1 MLIDLR
7 TLGNFL
13 RSLLTMIM
21 AAMTFGLVSLSVA
34 HAEYPERQIT
44 LIVCF
49 GAGGGTDIAARL
61 ISAPLQQALGK
72 PVVVENRAGAG
83 GNLGIAAVARAAPDG
98 YTLLVCSSAFVVNP
112 SLYVNANYDPIK
124 DFIPVML
131 LGGSPNVYTV
141 RADSKIRSLSEFI
154 AAVKANPGKTNWTSP
169 GVGTTPYLAGEILK
183 MRAGLD
189 MQHIPYRAVPAAVQA
204 VLAGDAEMMTANYG
218 SLAGQIDSGLLRALA
233 QTGKSRWPE
242 IPNVPT
248 LDELGIKDAE
258 TDTSYGLFA
267 PAGTP
272 QPVIDRLVK
281 ALSQILQQ
289 PDVVERYRKSGAPVI
304 AEGPD
309 AFKARI
315 AREVPMYKQIVEKA
329 GLKVE

>member
-1 MLIDLR
+1 MIGLQNIGMAMLAAALA
-7 TLGNFL
+7 
-13 RSLLTMIM
+13 LLAPTM
-21 AAMTFGLVSLSVA
+21 AR
-34 HAEYPERQIT
+34 AEYPERQVT
-44 LIVCF
+44 MLVCF
-49 GAGGGTDIAARL
+49 GAGGGTDIAARVV
-61 ISAPLQQALGK
+61 SEPLAKALGK

-83 GNLGIAAVARAAPDG
+83 GNLGIQAAARAAPDG

-124 DFIPVML
+124 DFSPVIV

-141 RADSKIRSLSEFI
+141 KADSKFKTLADFT

-189 MQHIPYRAVPAAVQA
+189 MTHIPYKAVPAAVTA
-204 VLAGDAEMMTANYG
+204 VLSGDAAMMTANYG
-218 SLAGQIDSGLLRALA
+218 SLAGQIDSGLLRPLA
-233 QTGKSRWPE
+233 QTGKTRWPE
-242 IPNVPT
+242 MPNVPT
-248 LDELGIKDAE
+248 LDELGIKNAE
-258 TDTSYGLFA
+258 TDTIFGVWV

-272 QPVIDRLVK
+272 QPIIDRLAK
-281 ALSQILQQ
+281 EIAKILKQ
-289 PDVVERYRKSGAPVI
+289 PDIVERYRKVGAPVI
-304 AEGPD
+304 AEGPE

-329 GLKVE
+329 GLKVQ

>member
-1 MLIDLR
+1 MIGMRNIGMAMLAAALA
-7 TLGNFL
+7 
-13 RSLLTMIM
+13 LLAPTM
-21 AAMTFGLVSLSVA
+21 AR
-34 HAEYPERQIT
+34 AEYPERQVT
-44 LIVCF
+44 MLVCF
-49 GAGGGTDIAARL
+49 GAGGGTEIAARVV
-61 ISAPLQQALGK
+61 SEPLAKALGK

-83 GNLGIAAVARAAPDG
+83 GNLGIQAVARAAPDG

-124 DFIPVML
+124 DFSPVIV

-141 RADSKIRSLSEFI
+141 KADSKFKTLADFT

-189 MQHIPYRAVPAAVQA
+189 MTHIPYKAVPAAVTA
-204 VLAGDAEMMTANYG
+204 VLSGDAAMMTANYG
-218 SLAGQIDSGLLRALA
+218 SLAGQIDSGLLRPLA
-233 QTGKSRWPE
+233 QTGKTRWPE
-242 IPNVPT
+242 LKDVPT
-248 LDELGIKDAE
+248 LDELGIKNTE
-258 TDTSYGLFA
+258 TDTIFGVWV

-272 QPVIDRLVK
+272 QPIIDRLANEIAK
-281 ALSQILQQ
+281 ILKQ
-289 PDVVERYRKSGAPVI
+289 PDIVERYRKVGAPVI

-329 GLKVE
+329 GLKVQ

>member
-1 MLIDLR
+1 MIGMRNIGMAMLAAALA
-7 TLGNFL
+7 
-13 RSLLTMIM
+13 LLAPTM
-21 AAMTFGLVSLSVA
+21 AR
-34 HAEYPERQIT
+34 AEYPERQVT
-44 LIVCF
+44 MLVCF
-49 GAGGGTDIAARL
+49 GAGGGTDIAARVV
-61 ISAPLQQALGK
+61 SEPLAKALGK

-83 GNLGIAAVARAAPDG
+83 GNLGIQAAARAAPDG

-124 DFIPVML
+124 DFSPVIV

-141 RADSKIRSLSEFI
+141 KADSKFKTLADFT

-189 MQHIPYRAVPAAVQA
+189 MTHIPYKAVPAAVTA
-204 VLAGDAEMMTANYG
+204 VLSGDAAMMTANYG
-218 SLAGQIDSGLLRALA
+218 SLAGQIDSGLLRPLA
-233 QTGKSRWPE
+233 QTGKTRWPE
-242 IPNVPT
+242 LKDVPT
-248 LDELGIKDAE
+248 LDELGIKNAE
-258 TDTSYGLFA
+258 TDTIFGVWV

-272 QPVIDRLVK
+272 QPIIDRLAK
-281 ALSQILQQ
+281 EIAKILKQ
-289 PDVVERYRKSGAPVI
+289 PDIVERYRKVGAPVI

-329 GLKVE
+329 GLKVQ

>member
-1 MLIDLR
+1 MLGI
-7 TLGNFL
+7 L
-13 RSLLTMIM
+13 RSFGFSLRRPLTAISVAM
-21 AAMTFGLVSLSVA
+21 AIGVVPVTVA
-34 HAEYPERQIT
+34 HAEYPERGIN

-61 ISAPLQQALGK
+61 ISEPLAKALGK
-72 PVVVENRAGAG
+72 PVVVENRPGAG
-83 GNLGIAAVARAAPDG
+83 GNLGIQAVARATPDG

-124 DFIPVML
+124 DFAPVMV

-141 RADSKIRSLSEFI
+141 KADSKIKTLAEFI
-154 AAVKANPGKTNWTSP
+154 GVVKAAPGKTNWTSP

-183 MRAGLD
+183 TRAGLD
-189 MQHIPYRAVPAAVQA
+189 MQHIPYKAVPAAIQA
-204 VLAGDAEMMTANYG
+204 VLSGDVEMMTANYG
-218 SLAGQIDSGLLRALA
+218 SVAGQIESGLLRPIA
-233 QTGKSRWPE
+233 QTGKTRWPD

-248 LDELGIKDAE
+248 LDELGIHNAE
-258 TDTSYGLFA
+258 TDTVYSILA

-272 QPVIDRLVK
+272 QPIIDRLVK
-281 ALSQILQQ
+281 ELSKIMKQ

-309 AFKARI
+309 GFRARI
-315 AREVPMYKQIVEKA
+315 AREVPMYKEIVDKA

>member
-1 MLIDLR
+1 
-7 TLGNFL
+7 
-13 RSLLTMIM
+13 M
-21 AAMTFGLVSLSVA
+21 AILVTVFAVLA
-34 HAEYPERQIT
+34 PNMARAEYPERQIT
-44 LIVCF
+44 MIVCF
-49 GAGGGTDIAARL
+49 GAGGGTDIAARM
-61 ISAPLQQALGK
+61 INEPLSKALGK

-83 GNLGIAAVARAAPDG
+83 GNLGIQAVARSAPDG

-124 DFIPVML
+124 DFVPIML

-141 RADSKIRSLSEFI
+141 KADSSFKTLADFI
-154 AAVKANPGKTNWTSP
+154 AAVKAKPGKTNWTSP

-189 MQHIPYRAVPAAVQA
+189 MHHIPYRAVPAAVTA
-204 VLAGDAEMMTANYG
+204 VLSGDAAMMTANYG
-218 SLAGQIDSGLLRALA
+218 SLAGQIGSGQLRALA
-233 QTGKSRWPE
+233 QTGKTRWPE
-242 IPNVPT
+242 IPTVPT
-248 LDELGIKDAE
+248 LDELGIKGAE
-258 TDTSYGLFA
+258 TDTSYGLWA

-272 QPVIDRLVK
+272 QPIIDRL
-281 ALSQILQQ
+281 ANELSKILQQ

-304 AEGPD
+304 AEGPA

-315 AREVPMYKQIVEKA
+315 AREVSMYKEIVQKA

>member
-1 MLIDLR
+1 MVEETEMIGMRNIGMAMLAAAFALLAP
-7 TLGNFL
+7 TLA
-13 RSLLTMIM
+13 R
-21 AAMTFGLVSLSVA
+21 
-34 HAEYPERQIT
+34 AEYPERQVT
-44 LIVCF
+44 MLVCF
-49 GAGGGTDIAARL
+49 GAGGGTDIAARVV
-61 ISAPLQQALGK
+61 SEPLAKALGK

-83 GNLGIAAVARAAPDG
+83 GNLGIQAVARAAPDG

-124 DFIPVML
+124 DFSPVIV

-141 RADSKIRSLSEFI
+141 KADSKFKTLADFT

-189 MQHIPYRAVPAAVQA
+189 MTHIPYKAVPAAVTA
-204 VLAGDAEMMTANYG
+204 VLSGDAAMMTANYG
-218 SLAGQIDSGLLRALA
+218 SLAGQIDSGLLRPLA
-233 QTGKSRWPE
+233 QTGKTRWPE
-242 IPNVPT
+242 LKDVPT
-248 LDELGIKDAE
+248 LDELGIKNAE
-258 TDTSYGLFA
+258 TDTIFGVWV

-272 QPVIDRLVK
+272 QPIIDRLAK
-281 ALSQILQQ
+281 EIAKILKQ
-289 PDVVERYRKSGAPVI
+289 PDIVERYRKVGAPVI

-329 GLKVE
+329 GLKVQ

>member
-1 MLIDLR
+1 MVEETEMIGLRNIGMAMLAAA
-7 TLGNFL
+7 FA
-13 RSLLTMIM
+13 LLAPTM
-21 AAMTFGLVSLSVA
+21 AR
-34 HAEYPERQIT
+34 AEYPERQVT
-44 LIVCF
+44 MIVCF

-61 ISAPLQQALGK
+61 VSEPLAKALGK

-83 GNLGIAAVARAAPDG
+83 GNLGIQAVARAAPDG

-124 DFIPVML
+124 DFVPVMN

-141 RADSKIRSLSEFI
+141 KADSQFKTLADFSAE
-154 AAVKANPGKTNWTSP
+154 VKANPGKTNWTSP

-189 MQHIPYRAVPAAVQA
+189 MQHIPYKAVPAAVTA
-204 VLAGDAEMMTANYG
+204 VLSGDAAMMTANYG
-218 SLAGQIDSGLLRALA
+218 SLAGQIDSGLLRPLA
-233 QTGKSRWPE
+233 QTGKTRWPE
-242 IPNVPT
+242 MPNVPT
-248 LDELGIKDAE
+248 LNELGIKDAE
-258 TDTSYGLFA
+258 TDTSYGLWV

-272 QPVIDRLVK
+272 QPIIDRLAK
-281 ALSQILQQ
+281 ELSNILKQ
-289 PDVVERYRKSGAPVI
+289 PDVVERYRKSGAPVL

-329 GLKVE
+329 GLKVQ

>member
-1 MLIDLR
+1 MIGLR
-7 TLGNFL
+7 KIGV
-13 RSLLTMIM
+13 LL
-21 AAMTFGLVSLSVA
+21 AAAFALLA
-34 HAEYPERQIT
+34 PNLACAEYPERPIT
-44 LIVCF
+44 MIVCF

-61 ISAPLQQALGK
+61 VSEPLAQALGK

-83 GNLGIAAVARAAPDG
+83 GNLGIQAVARSAPDG

-112 SLYVNANYDPIK
+112 SLYANANYDPIK
-124 DFIPVML
+124 DFSPVML

-141 RADSKIRSLSEFI
+141 KADSKIKTLADFI
-154 AAVKANPGKTNWTSP
+154 AAVKADPGKTNWTSP

-204 VLAGDAEMMTANYG
+204 VLAGDAAMMTANYG
-218 SLAGQIDSGLLRALA
+218 SLAGQIESGLLRPIA
-233 QTGKSRWPE
+233 QTGKTRWPE

-248 LDELGIKDAE
+248 LDELGIKNAE
-258 TDTSYGLFA
+258 TDTSYGVWA

-272 QPVIDRLVK
+272 QPIIDRLVK
-281 ALSQILQQ
+281 ELTNILKQ

-304 AEGPD
+304 GEGPD
-309 AFKARI
+309 AFKMRI
-315 AREVPMYKQIVEKA
+315 AREVPMYREIVQKA

>member
-1 MLIDLR
+1 MIELRNFGMAMLAAA
-7 TLGNFL
+7 FA
-13 RSLLTMIM
+13 LLAPTM
-21 AAMTFGLVSLSVA
+21 AR
-34 HAEYPERQIT
+34 AEYPERQVT
-44 LIVCF
+44 MLVCF
-49 GAGGGTDIAARL
+49 GAGGGTDIAARVV
-61 ISAPLQQALGK
+61 SEPLAKALGK

-83 GNLGIAAVARAAPDG
+83 GNLGIQAVARAAPDG

-124 DFIPVML
+124 DFSPVIV

-141 RADSKIRSLSEFI
+141 KADSKFKTLADFT

-189 MQHIPYRAVPAAVQA
+189 MTHIPYKAVPAAVTA
-204 VLAGDAEMMTANYG
+204 VLSGDAAMMTANYG
-218 SLAGQIDSGLLRALA
+218 SLAGQIDSGLLRPLA
-233 QTGKSRWPE
+233 QTGKTRWPE
-242 IPNVPT
+242 MPNVPT
-248 LDELGIKDAE
+248 LDELGIKNAE
-258 TDTSYGLFA
+258 TDTIFGVWV

-272 QPVIDRLVK
+272 QPIIDRLAK
-281 ALSQILQQ
+281 EIAKILKQ
-289 PDVVERYRKSGAPVI
+289 PDIVERYRKVGAPVI
-304 AEGPD
+304 AEGPE

-329 GLKVE
+329 GLKVQ